1 MDTGITGVT
10 TLHGFVRDGRL
21 RARSRPQMTHSDDPN
36 ETSPEVPATP
46 ATRLPDLGSR
56 KDRGRRFLFF
66 SNELIGLGHLRRTLS
81 IANRLAEVEPDS
93 SSLIVTGSP
102 VVPWFGM
109 PPRVDILKL
118 PGWTRDEHGDRKA
131 GGLALDVSG
140 LHAVRSGI
148 ELAVATSFDAD
159 VAVVDKLPLGP
170 GGELTEA
177 LEALRGL
184 PRCRVVLGLRDI
196 DDAPDQVRRAW
207 GPDMRAAIERY
218 YDAILVYGPASSPDA
233 IRSVGWTD
241 LTVPVHH
248 VGYLGW
254 PMTDEPAPDL
264 PPGYLLATV
273 GGGHDGYRVLEEVLQ
288 AIRLEPLGCPT
299 LVITGPLMPK
309 AQIQAL
315 RSLAAGTDAQVVEFR
330 GDMDRVL
337 AGARAVVGMAGYNTV
352 AETLRA
358 RRPALLVPRARPSQE
373 QLVRAR
379 AVSQQPCYTML
390 HPDDLDPQTMREALG
405 RLLEAPLPDAP
416 PDEYEGADTS
426 AQLLSGLA
434 DAPRAR
440 RHVPHR
446 AARAPSPSREHG

>member
-1 MDTGITGVT
+1 M
-10 TLHGFVRDGRL
+10 
-21 RARSRPQMTHSDDPN
+21 AHSDSPDEPRDDGDDRSADP
-36 ETSPEVPATP
+36 PLAPAI
-46 ATRLPDLGSR
+46 ALPDPQARRG
-56 KDRGRRFLFF
+56 RGRRFLFF
-66 SNELIGLGHLRRTLS
+66 SNELVGLGHLRRTLS

-118 PGWTRDEHGDRKA
+118 PGWTRDEHGERRA
-131 GGLALDVSG
+131 GGLALDVGG

-177 LEALRGL
+177 LEALRGI

-196 DDAPDQVRRAW
+196 DDAPERVRREW
-207 GPDMRAAIERY
+207 GPDMRAAIEHY

-241 LTVPVHH
+241 LSVPVHH

-264 PPGYLLATV
+264 APGYLLATV
-273 GGGHDGYRVLEEVLQ
+273 GGGHDGFRVLEEVLL
-288 AIRLEPLGCPT
+288 AIRLEPLPCST
-299 LVITGPLMPK
+299 VVITGPLMAK
-309 AQIQAL
+309 SQIQTL
-315 RSLAAGTDAQVVEFR
+315 RGLASGVDAQVVEFR

-337 AGARAVVGMAGYNTV
+337 SGARAVVGMAGYNTV

-358 RRPALLVPRARPSQE
+358 RRPALLVPRTRPSQE
-373 QLVRAR
+373 QLVRAQT
-379 AVSQQPCYTML
+379 VSHHPSYAML
-390 HPDDLDPQTMREALG
+390 HPDELSPRAMRDALA
-405 RLLEAPLPDAP
+405 RLLEAPEPEPP
-416 PDEYEGADTS
+416 PDEYEGADSS
-426 AQLLSGLA
+426 ARVLSDLA

-446 AARAPSPSREHG
+446 AGRSQAREHG

>member
-1 MDTGITGVT
+1 MPADHDPPEPPPPT
-10 TLHGFVRDGRL
+10 TL
-21 RARSRPQMTHSDDPN
+21 Q
-36 ETSPEVPATP
+36 
-46 ATRLPDLGSR
+46 LPDR
-56 KDRGRRFLFF
+56 EARRARGRRFLFF

-81 IANRLAEVEPDS
+81 IANRLAELETES

-118 PGWTRDEHGDRKA
+118 PAWTRDEHGGRRA
-131 GGLALDVSG
+131 GGLGLDVGG

-148 ELAVATSFDAD
+148 ELGVATSFEAD

-177 LEALRGL
+177 LEALRSV

-196 DDAPDQVRRAW
+196 DDAPERVRREW

-218 YDAILVYGPASSPDA
+218 YDAILVYGPASAPDA

-241 LTVPVHH
+241 LPIPVHH

-254 PMTDEPAPDL
+254 PMSQEPASDL

-273 GGGHDGYRVLEEVLQ
+273 GGGHDGFRLLEELLH
-288 AIRLEPLGCPT
+288 AIRLEPLPCAT
-299 LVITGPLMPK
+299 VIITGPLMAK
-309 AQIQAL
+309 AQIQDLRAL
-315 RSLAAGTDAQVVEFR
+315 ASGIDAQVVEFR

-337 AGARAVVGMAGYNTV
+337 AGARAIVGMAGYNTV
-352 AETLRA
+352 AEALRA
-358 RRPALLVPRARPSQE
+358 RRPGLFVPRTRPSQE

-379 AVSQQPCYTML
+379 ALAEHPSYEML
-390 HPDDLDPQTMREALG
+390 HPDELTPEALRAALT
-405 RLLEAPLPDAP
+405 RLLEVPKPEAP
-416 PDEYEGADTS
+416 PDEYEGADRS
-426 AQLLSGLA
+426 ARLLSALA
-434 DAPRAR
+434 DEPRAR

-446 AARAPSPSREHG
+446 PARSSRDVG

>member
-1 MDTGITGVT
+1 
-10 TLHGFVRDGRL
+10 
-21 RARSRPQMTHSDDPN
+21 MTPPDDPGDR
-36 ETSPEVPATP
+36 PEEGALPPAIP
-46 ATRLPDLGSR
+46 LPDMAAR
-56 KDRGRRFLFF
+56 KGRGRRFLFF
-66 SNELIGLGHLRRTLS
+66 SNELVGLGHLRRTLS
-81 IANRLAEVEPDS
+81 IANRLAEVEPES

-118 PGWTRDEHGDRKA
+118 PGWTRDEHGERRA

-140 LHAVRSGI
+140 LHAVRAGI
-148 ELAVATSFDAD
+148 ELAIATSFDAD

-177 LEALRGL
+177 LEALRGA

-196 DDAPDQVRRAW
+196 DDAPDRVRREW

-233 IRSVGWTD
+233 IRSVGWSD

-264 PPGYLLATV
+264 PTGYLLATV
-273 GGGHDGYRVLEEVLQ
+273 GGGHDGFRVLEEVLQ

-299 LVITGPLMPK
+299 LVITGPLM
-309 AQIQAL
+309 ARSQIGTL
-315 RSLAAGTDAQVVEFR
+315 RSLAAGTDTQVVEFR

-358 RRPALLVPRARPSQE
+358 RRPALLVPRTRPSQE

-379 AVSQQPCYTML
+379 AIAQQPGYSML
-390 HPDDLDPQTMREALG
+390 LPDDLTPRAMRDALG
-405 RLLEAPLPDAP
+405 ALLDAP
-416 PDEYEGADTS
+416 PPDPPADEYEGADTS
-426 AQLLSGLA
+426 AHLLSELA
-434 DAPRAR
+434 DHPRAR

-446 AARAPSPSREHG
+446 AARSSTREPG

>member
-1 MDTGITGVT
+1 MTAPRETRRRRAAAPGPTALPLRPADAGAG
-10 TLHGFVRDGRL
+10 RGRL
-21 RARSRPQMTHSDDPN
+21 Y
-36 ETSPEVPATP
+36 
-46 ATRLPDLGSR
+46 
-56 KDRGRRFLFF
+56 LFF

-81 IANRLAEVEPDS
+81 VANRLAELETTS

-118 PGWTRDEHGDRKA
+118 PGWTRDEHGERRA

-148 ELAVATSFDAD
+148 ELAVASSFEAD

-177 LEALRGL
+177 LEALRGF

-196 DDAPDQVRRAW
+196 DDAPERVRKEW
-207 GPDMRAAIERY
+207 GPEMRGAIERY
-218 YDAILVYGPASSPDA
+218 YDAVLVYGPSSSPDA

-254 PMTDEPAPDL
+254 PMSHQPAPDL
-264 PPGYLLATV
+264 PAGYLLATV
-273 GGGHDGYRVLEEVLQ
+273 GGGHDGFRLLEEVLK
-288 AIRLEPLGCPT
+288 AVALEPLPCPT
-299 LVITGPLMPK
+299 VVISGPLMAKP
-309 AQIQAL
+309 QIQKL
-315 RSLAAGTDAQVVEFR
+315 RRLASGVDAQVIEFR

-352 AETLRA
+352 AEIMRA
-358 RRPALLVPRARPSQE
+358 RRPGLLVPRTRPSQE

-379 AVSQQPCYTML
+379 AVAEQPSYDML
-390 HPDDLDPQTMREALG
+390 NPDELTPARMREALG
-405 RLLEAPLPDAP
+405 RLLELPRPAAPA
-416 PDEYEGADTS
+416 EEFEGAERS
-426 AQLLSGLA
+426 AKLLSALA
-434 DAPRAR
+434 DEPRAR

-446 AARAPSPSREHG
+446 GPRSQARDRA

>member
-1 MDTGITGVT
+1 MDHSDEADRSPSDVVPGTIRLPSRDTGEG
-10 TLHGFVRDGRL
+10 
-21 RARSRPQMTHSDDPN
+21 
-36 ETSPEVPATP
+36 
-46 ATRLPDLGSR
+46 
-56 KDRGRRFLFF
+56 RGRRFLFF

-81 IANRLAEVEPDS
+81 VANRLAENEPES

-118 PGWTRDEHGDRKA
+118 PGWTRDESGDRRS

-148 ELAVATSFDAD
+148 ELAVATSFEAE

-170 GGELTEA
+170 CGELTDA
-177 LEALRGL
+177 LETLRGF

-196 DDAPDQVRRAW
+196 DDPPEQVRRAW
-207 GPDMRAAIERY
+207 GPEMRSAIERY

-233 IRSVGWTD
+233 IRSVGWSD

-254 PMTDEPAPDL
+254 PMTEEPAPDR

-273 GGGHDGYRVLEEVLQ
+273 GGGHDGFRVLEEVLQ
-288 AIRLEPLGCPT
+288 AIRLEPLGCST
-299 LVITGPLMPK
+299 LVITGPLMAK
-309 AQIQAL
+309 SQIQTL
-315 RSLAAGTDAQVVEFR
+315 RSLASGADAQVVEFR

-337 AGARAVVGMAGYNTV
+337 AGAKAVVGMAGYNTV

-358 RRPALLVPRARPSQE
+358 RRPGLLVPRTRPSQE
-373 QLVRAR
+373 QLVRAQ
-379 AVSQQPCYTML
+379 AVSQQPGYFML
-390 HPDDLDPQTMREALG
+390 DPDDLTPQTMRAALAE
-405 RLLEAPLPDAP
+405 LLEFPEPAPP
-416 PDEYEGADTS
+416 PDEYEGADS
-426 AQLLSGLA
+426 AARVLSALA
-434 DAPRAR
+434 DQPRAR

-446 AARAPSPSREHG
+446 SGRAHSHSRERS

>member
-1 MDTGITGVT
+1 MT
-10 TLHGFVRDGRL
+10 TPRD
-21 RARSRPQMTHSDDPN
+21 PDDSGLEP
-36 ETSPEVPATP
+36 PIH
-46 ATRLPDLGSR
+46 LPDQGAR
-56 KDRGRRFLFF
+56 KARGRRFLFF
-66 SNELIGLGHLRRTLS
+66 SNELVGLGHLRRTLS
-81 IANRLAEVEPDS
+81 IANRLAEIEPDS

-118 PGWTRDEHGDRKA
+118 PGWTRDEHGDRRA
-131 GGLALDVSG
+131 GGLALDVGG

-170 GGELTEA
+170 GGELAEA
-177 LEALRGL
+177 LEALRGF

-196 DDAPDQVRRAW
+196 DDAPDRVRREW

-254 PMTDEPAPDL
+254 PMSQEPAPDL

-273 GGGHDGYRVLEEVLQ
+273 GGGHDGFPVLEEVLR
-288 AIRLEPLGCPT
+288 AMYLEPLPCAT
-299 LVITGPLMPK
+299 VVITGPLMPK
-309 AQIQAL
+309 AEIQQL
-315 RSLAAGTDAQVVEFR
+315 RSLASGTDAQVVEFR

-352 AETLRA
+352 AEILRA
-358 RRPALLVPRARPSQE
+358 RRPGLLVPRTRPSQE

-379 AVSQQPCYTML
+379 AVAAHPSYDML
-390 HPDDLDPQTMREALG
+390 HPDGLSPQAMRAALA
-405 RLLEAPLPDAP
+405 RLLELPRPEAP
-416 PDEYEGADTS
+416 PDEYEGADSS
-426 AQLLSGLA
+426 ARLLSSLA
-434 DAPRAR
+434 EEPRAR

-446 AARAPSPSREHG
+446 SPRPHSRDLA

>member
-1 MDTGITGVT
+1 MD
-10 TLHGFVRDGRL
+10 
-21 RARSRPQMTHSDDPN
+21 HSDDAHESPN
-36 ETSPEVPATP
+36 DVVPA
-46 ATRLPDLGSR
+46 AIKLPSR
-56 KDRGRRFLFF
+56 DGGEGRGRRFLFF

-81 IANRLAEVEPDS
+81 VANRLAEVETES

-118 PGWTRDEHGDRKA
+118 PGWTRDESGDRRS
-131 GGLALDVSG
+131 GGLALDVTG

-177 LEALRGL
+177 LEALRGF

-196 DDAPDQVRRAW
+196 DDAPEQVRRSW
-207 GPDMRAAIERY
+207 GPEMRAAIERY

-241 LTVPVHH
+241 LAVPVHH

-254 PMTDEPAPDL
+254 PMSQEPAPDL

-273 GGGHDGYRVLEEVLQ
+273 GGGHDGFRVLADVLR

-299 LVITGPLMPK
+299 LVITGPLMAK
-309 AQIQAL
+309 AQIQEL
-315 RSLAAGTDAQVVEFR
+315 RALAAGTDAQVVEFR

-358 RRPALLVPRARPSQE
+358 RRPGLLVPRTRPSQE

-379 AVSQQPCYTML
+379 TVSEQPSYAML
-390 HPDDLDPQTMREALG
+390 DPDDLTPESMRAALAE
-405 RLLEAPLPDAP
+405 LLEFPEPEAP
-416 PDEYEGADTS
+416 PDEYEGADS
-426 AQLLSGLA
+426 AARILSALA
-434 DAPRAR
+434 DEPRAR

-446 AARAPSPSREHG
+446 SGRAHTHSRELS

>member
-1 MDTGITGVT
+1 M
-10 TLHGFVRDGRL
+10 
-21 RARSRPQMTHSDDPN
+21 
-36 ETSPEVPATP
+36 
-46 ATRLPDLGSR
+46 
-56 KDRGRRFLFF
+56 
-66 SNELIGLGHLRRTLS
+66 
-81 IANRLAEVEPDS
+81 
-93 SSLIVTGSP
+93 
-102 VVPWFGM
+102 
-109 PPRVDILKL
+109 
-118 PGWTRDEHGDRKA
+118 
-131 GGLALDVSG
+131 
-140 LHAVRSGI
+140 
-148 ELAVATSFDAD
+148 
-159 VAVVDKLPLGP
+159 
-170 GGELTEA
+170 
-177 LEALRGL
+177 
-184 PRCRVVLGLRDI
+184 LGLRDI

-264 PPGYLLATV
+264 PAGYLLATV

-299 LVITGPLMPK
+299 LVITGPLMAK

-379 AVSQQPCYTML
+379 AVVAAAVVRDAPSRRPHTRV
-390 HPDDLDPQTMREALG
+390 DARGARAAARG
-405 RLLEAPLPDAP
+405 RRSPTAP
-416 PDEYEGADTS
+416 PDEYEGADT
-426 AQLLSGLA
+426 AARAAVGA
-434 DAPRAR
+434 RRRAAGAAPRAAPGR
-440 RHVPHR
+440 RARSRRRASTADGGPLHVVPGR
-446 AARAPSPSREHG
+446 CAGAARRTGAGFPPSRPAGTRRDRVLAPRYLAVQPPPRS

>member
-1 MDTGITGVT
+1 MGHSENPHQSPHDVAPGAIP
-10 TLHGFVRDGRL
+10 LP
-21 RARSRPQMTHSDDPN
+21 SR
-36 ETSPEVPATP
+36 ESP
-46 ATRLPDLGSR
+46 GG
-56 KDRGRRFLFF
+56 RGRRFLFF

-81 IANRLAEVEPDS
+81 IANRLAEIDTES

-118 PGWTRDEHGDRKA
+118 PGWTRDESGDRRS

-170 GGELTEA
+170 GGELTDA
-177 LEALRGL
+177 LEALRGF

-196 DDAPDQVRRAW
+196 DDAPDRVRREW

-254 PMTDEPAPDL
+254 PMSQEPAPDL

-273 GGGHDGYRVLEEVLQ
+273 GGGHDGFRVLSEVLR

-299 LVITGPLMPK
+299 LVITGPLMAK
-309 AQIQAL
+309 AQIQEL
-315 RSLAAGTDAQVVEFR
+315 RGLAAGTEAQVVEFR

-337 AGARAVVGMAGYNTV
+337 AGARAGGGMAGYNTG
-352 AETLRA
+352 RA
-358 RRPALLVPRARPSQE
+358 TAAGARP
-373 QLVRAR
+373 R
-379 AVSQQPCYTML
+379 
-390 HPDDLDPQTMREALG
+390 
-405 RLLEAPLPDAP
+405 P
-416 PDEYEGADTS
+416 P
-426 AQLLSGLA
+426 
-434 DAPRAR
+434 R
-440 RHVPHR
+440 
-446 AARAPSPSREHG
+446 

>member
-1 MDTGITGVT
+1 MGGRRNLCKTVAFARAECLMSSPSDPSEPPAPT
-10 TLHGFVRDGRL
+10 TL
-21 RARSRPQMTHSDDPN
+21 
-36 ETSPEVPATP
+36 
-46 ATRLPDLGSR
+46 RLPDRHPARG
-56 KDRGRRFLFF
+56 RGRRYLFF

-81 IANRLAEVEPDS
+81 IANRLAELETES

-118 PGWTRDEHGDRKA
+118 PGWTRDERGDRRA

-148 ELAVATSFDAD
+148 ELGVATSFEAD
-159 VAVVDKLPLGP
+159 VAIVDKLPLGP

-177 LEALRGL
+177 LEALRSA

-196 DDAPDQVRRAW
+196 DDAPDRVRRDW

-233 IRSVGWTD
+233 IRSAGWTD
-241 LTVPVHH
+241 LPIPVHR

-254 PMTDEPAPDL
+254 PMSQELAPDL
-264 PPGYLLATV
+264 SPGYLLATV
-273 GGGHDGYRVLEEVLQ
+273 GGGHDGFRLLEEVLQ
-288 AIRLEPLGCPT
+288 AIRLEPLPCST
-299 LVITGPLMPK
+299 MVITGPLMAK
-309 AQIQAL
+309 AQIHAL
-315 RSLAAGTDAQVVEFR
+315 RGLASGVDAQVVEFR

-352 AETLRA
+352 AEVLRA
-358 RRPALLVPRARPSQE
+358 RRPGLFVPRTRPSQE

-379 AVSQQPCYTML
+379 AIAEHPSYEML
-390 HPDDLDPQTMREALG
+390 HPDELTPESMRAALA
-405 RLLEAPLPDAP
+405 RLLRVPRPDAP
-416 PDEYEGADTS
+416 HDEYEGADT
-426 AQLLSGLA
+426 AARLLSSLA
-434 DAPRAR
+434 DTPRAR

-446 AARAPSPSREHG
+446 PARSSRDIG

>member
-1 MDTGITGVT
+1 MEHSEHPSDATGGA
-10 TLHGFVRDGRL
+10 G
-21 RARSRPQMTHSDDPN
+21 
-36 ETSPEVPATP
+36 PA
-46 ATRLPDLGSR
+46 AIRLPDQEAR
-56 KDRGRRFLFF
+56 KGRGRRFLFF

-81 IANRLAEVEPDS
+81 VANRLAEIEPES

-118 PGWTRDEHGDRKA
+118 PGWTRDEHGDRRA
-131 GGLALDVSG
+131 GGLALDVRG

-170 GGELTEA
+170 GGELTDA
-177 LEALRGL
+177 LEALRGF

-196 DDAPDQVRRAW
+196 DDAPERVRREW

-233 IRSVGWTD
+233 IRSAGWTD
-241 LTVPVHH
+241 LSVPVHH

-254 PMTDEPAPDL
+254 PMTNEPAPDL
-264 PPGYLLATV
+264 PSGYLLATV
-273 GGGHDGYRVLEEVLQ
+273 GGGHDGFRVLADVLR
-288 AIRLEPLGCPT
+288 AIRLEPLPCAT

-309 AQIQAL
+309 AEIQEL
-315 RSLAAGTDAQVVEFR
+315 RGLAAGIDAQVVEFR

-358 RRPALLVPRARPSQE
+358 RRPGLLVPRTRPSQE

-379 AVSQQPCYTML
+379 TVAEQPSYAM
-390 HPDDLDPQTMREALG
+390 LDPDELTPESMRAALAE
-405 RLLEAPLPDAP
+405 LLDFPEPAAP
-416 PDEYEGADTS
+416 PDEYEGADRAARVLS
-426 AQLLSGLA
+426 ALA
-434 DAPRAR
+434 DEPRAR

-446 AARAPSPSREHG
+446 PGRAHTHSREIG

>member
-1 MDTGITGVT
+1 MEQSES
-10 TLHGFVRDGRL
+10 
-21 RARSRPQMTHSDDPN
+21 ANRSSNDV
-36 ETSPEVPATP
+36 VPP
-46 ATRLPDLGSR
+46 AIPLPPREAAEG
-56 KDRGRRFLFF
+56 RGRRFLFF

-81 IANRLAEVEPDS
+81 VANRLAEIEPES

-118 PGWTRDEHGDRKA
+118 PGWTRDEQGERRA
-131 GGLALDVSG
+131 GGLALDVGG

-159 VAVVDKLPLGP
+159 VAIVDKLPLGP

-177 LEALRGL
+177 LEALRGF

-196 DDAPDQVRRAW
+196 DDAPERVRREW
-207 GPDMRAAIERY
+207 GPEMRAAIERY

-241 LTVPVHH
+241 LAIPVHH

-254 PMTDEPAPDL
+254 PMSQEPAPDL
-264 PPGYLLATV
+264 PTGYLLATV
-273 GGGHDGYRVLEEVLQ
+273 GGGHDGFRVLSEVLR
-288 AIRLEPLGCPT
+288 AIRLDPLPCAT
-299 LVITGPLMPK
+299 LVITGPLMAK
-309 AQIQAL
+309 AQIQEL
-315 RSLAAGTDAQVVEFR
+315 RALAAGTDAQVVEFR

-358 RRPALLVPRARPSQE
+358 RRPALLVPRTRPSQE

-379 AVSQQPCYTML
+379 TVARQPSYAML
-390 HPDDLDPQTMREALG
+390 HPDDLRPESMRTALAE
-405 RLLEAPLPDAP
+405 LLEFPEPAAP
-416 PDEYEGADTS
+416 PDEYEGADS
-426 AQLLSGLA
+426 AARVLSALA
-434 DAPRAR
+434 DKPRAR

-446 AARAPSPSREHG
+446 SGRAHTHSRELS

>member
-1 MDTGITGVT
+1 MGHSREPSDSTG
-10 TLHGFVRDGRL
+10 D
-21 RARSRPQMTHSDDPN
+21 A
-36 ETSPEVPATP
+36 VPA
-46 ATRLPDLGSR
+46 AIRLPDQKAR
-56 KDRGRRFLFF
+56 KGRGRRFLFF

-81 IANRLAEVEPDS
+81 VANRLAENEPES

-118 PGWTRDEHGDRKA
+118 PGGTRDEHGERRA
-131 GGLALDVSG
+131 GGLALDVGG

-170 GGELTEA
+170 GGELTDA
-177 LEALRGL
+177 LEALRGA

-196 DDAPDQVRRAW
+196 DDAPQRVRREW
-207 GPDMRAAIERY
+207 GPDMRAAIERSY
-218 YDAILVYGPASSPDA
+218 AGIVVSGPACSPAA
-233 IRSVGWTD
+233 IRSVGWND

-273 GGGHDGYRVLEEVLQ
+273 GGGHDGFRVLADVLR
-288 AIRLEPLGCPT
+288 AIRIEPLPCAT
-299 LVITGPLMPK
+299 LVITGPLMAK
-309 AQIQAL
+309 AQIQEL
-315 RSLAAGTDAQVVEFR
+315 RGLAAGIDAQVVEFR

-337 AGARAVVGMAGYNTV
+337 SGARAVVGMAGYNTV

-358 RRPALLVPRARPSQE
+358 RRPGLLVPRTRPSQE

-379 AVSQQPCYTML
+379 TVSEQPSYAML
-390 HPDDLDPQTMREALG
+390 HPDDLTPESMRAALAE
-405 RLLEAPLPDAP
+405 LLEFPKPDAP
-416 PDEYEGADTS
+416 PDEDEGPDTAARALS
-426 AQLLSGLA
+426 ALPEE
-434 DAPRAR
+434 PRAR

-446 AARAPSPSREHG
+446 AGRAHSQSRELT

>member
-1 MDTGITGVT
+1 MADPREPHEPSDEPPAAAPIPLAGEA
-10 TLHGFVRDGRL
+10 RGR
-21 RARSRPQMTHSDDPN
+21 
-36 ETSPEVPATP
+36 
-46 ATRLPDLGSR
+46 
-56 KDRGRRFLFF
+56 RGRRFLFF

-81 IANRLAEVEPDS
+81 IANRLAEIETES

-118 PGWTRDEHGDRKA
+118 PGWTRDESGDRRA
-131 GGLALDVSG
+131 GGLALDVGG

-148 ELAVATSFDAD
+148 ELGVATSFEAD

-170 GGELTEA
+170 GGELVEA
-177 LEALRGL
+177 LEALRSV

-196 DDAPDQVRRAW
+196 DDAPERVRLEW

-218 YDAILVYGPASSPDA
+218 YDTILVYGPASSPDA

-241 LTVPVHH
+241 LTVPVRH

-254 PMTDEPAPDL
+254 PMSQEPAQDID
-264 PPGYLLATV
+264 PGYLLATV
-273 GGGHDGYRVLEEVLQ
+273 GGGHDGFRVLEELLR
-288 AIRLEPLGCPT
+288 AIRLEPLPCST
-299 LVITGPLMPK
+299 LIITGPLMAK
-309 AQIQAL
+309 AQIETLRAL
-315 RSLAAGTDAQVVEFR
+315 ASGIDAQVVEFR

-352 AETLRA
+352 AELLRA
-358 RRPALLVPRARPSQE
+358 QRPGLLVPRTRPSQE

-379 AVSQQPCYTML
+379 AIAAHPSYDML
-390 HPDDLDPQTMREALG
+390 HPDELSPESMRAALT
-405 RLLEAPLPDAP
+405 RLLERPQPAAP
-416 PDEYEGADTS
+416 PDEYEGADR
-426 AQLLSGLA
+426 AARLLSALA
-434 DAPRAR
+434 DEPRAR

-446 AARAPSPSREHG
+446 SARSRSRDRR

>member
-1 MDTGITGVT
+1 MSPPEHPGD
-10 TLHGFVRDGRL
+10 
-21 RARSRPQMTHSDDPN
+21 RPEEEALP
-36 ETSPEVPATP
+36 PAIP
-46 ATRLPDLGSR
+46 LPDMAAR
-56 KDRGRRFLFF
+56 KSRGRRFLFF
-66 SNELIGLGHLRRTLS
+66 SNELVGLGHLRRTLS
-81 IANRLAEVEPDS
+81 IANRLAEVEPES

-118 PGWTRDEHGDRKA
+118 PGWTRDEHGERRA

-140 LHAVRSGI
+140 LHAVRAGI
-148 ELAVATSFDAD
+148 ELAIATSFDAD

-177 LEALRGL
+177 LEALRGA

-196 DDAPDQVRRAW
+196 DDAPDRVRREW

-233 IRSVGWTD
+233 IRSVGWSD

-273 GGGHDGYRVLEEVLQ
+273 GGGHDGFRVLEEVLQ

-299 LVITGPLMPK
+299 LVITGPLMAK
-309 AQIQAL
+309 SQIGTL
-315 RSLAAGTDAQVVEFR
+315 RSLAAGTDTQVVEFR

-358 RRPALLVPRARPSQE
+358 RRPALLVPRTRPSQE

-379 AVSQQPCYTML
+379 AISQQPGYSML
-390 HPDDLDPQTMREALG
+390 LPDDLTPRAMRDALG
-405 RLLEAPLPDAP
+405 ALLEAPAPDP
-416 PDEYEGADTS
+416 PADEYEGADTS
-426 AQLLSGLA
+426 AHLLSELA
-434 DAPRAR
+434 DHPRAR

-446 AARAPSPSREHG
+446 PARSSTREPG

>member
-1 MDTGITGVT
+1 MDHSENAHQSPHDVAPGAIKLPSRG
-10 TLHGFVRDGRL
+10 GGDG
-21 RARSRPQMTHSDDPN
+21 
-36 ETSPEVPATP
+36 
-46 ATRLPDLGSR
+46 
-56 KDRGRRFLFF
+56 RGRRFLFF
-66 SNELIGLGHLRRTLS
+66 SNELVGLGHLRRTLS
-81 IANRLAEVEPDS
+81 IANRLAENEPES

-118 PGWTRDEHGDRKA
+118 PGWTRDEHGDRRA
-131 GGLALDVSG
+131 GGLALEVGG

-170 GGELTEA
+170 GGELAEA

-196 DDAPDQVRRAW
+196 DDAPEQVRRSW

-254 PMTDEPAPDL
+254 PMTNEPAPDL
-264 PPGYLLATV
+264 PSGYLLATV
-273 GGGHDGYRVLEEVLQ
+273 GGGHDGFRVLADVLR
-288 AIRLEPLGCPT
+288 AIRLEPLLCPT
-299 LVITGPLMPK
+299 LVITGPLMAK
-309 AQIQAL
+309 AQIQEL
-315 RSLAAGTDAQVVEFR
+315 CGLAAGADAQVVEFR

-337 AGARAVVGMAGYNTV
+337 AGARAVVGMAGYNRV
-352 AETLRA
+352 AEALRA
-358 RRPALLVPRARPSQE
+358 RRPGLLVPRTRPSQE

-379 AVSQQPCYTML
+379 TVSEQPSYAML
-390 HPDDLDPQTMREALG
+390 HPDDLTPESMRAALAE
-405 RLLEAPLPDAP
+405 LLEFPEPAPP
-416 PDEYEGADTS
+416 PDEYEGADS
-426 AQLLSGLA
+426 AARVLSALA
-434 DAPRAR
+434 DEPGAGRAGGLSPLADEPRAR

-446 AARAPSPSREHG
+446 SGRAHSHSRERS

>member
-1 MDTGITGVT
+1 MDDA
-10 TLHGFVRDGRL
+10 HESPD
-21 RARSRPQMTHSDDPN
+21 ARG
-36 ETSPEVPATP
+36 ETPI
-46 ATRLPDLGSR
+46 RLPDLDVRRG
-56 KDRGRRFLFF
+56 RGRRFLFF

-81 IANRLAEVEPDS
+81 IANRLAEVAEDS

-118 PGWTRDEHGDRKA
+118 PGWTRDEHGERRA

-233 IRSVGWTD
+233 IRAVGWTD
-241 LTVPVHH
+241 LSVPVHH

-309 AQIQAL
+309 SQIQAL
-315 RSLAAGTDAQVVEFR
+315 RTLASGADAQVVEFR

-358 RRPALLVPRARPSQE
+358 RRPALLVPRKRPSQE
-373 QLVRAR
+373 QLVRAL
-379 AVSQQPCYTML
+379 AVSQQPSYFML
-390 HPDDLDPQTMREALG
+390 DPDDLHPRAMRDALG
-405 RLLEAPLPDAP
+405 RLLQAPLPDAP
-416 PDEYEGADTS
+416 SDEYEGADSS
-426 AQLLSGLA
+426 ARLLSELA

-446 AARAPSPSREHG
+446 PARSQG

>member
-1 MDTGITGVT
+1 MDHSQDPSDATGDV
-10 TLHGFVRDGRL
+10 
-21 RARSRPQMTHSDDPN
+21 A
-36 ETSPEVPATP
+36 PAI
-46 ATRLPDLGSR
+46 RLPDQEAR
-56 KDRGRRFLFF
+56 KGRGRRFLFF
-66 SNELIGLGHLRRTLS
+66 SNELVGLGHLRRTLS
-81 IANRLAEVEPDS
+81 IANRLAEVEPES

-118 PGWTRDEHGDRKA
+118 PGWTRDEHGERRG
-131 GGLALDVSG
+131 GGLAPGGGGVPPGGGGGGGRARDVGG

-177 LEALRGL
+177 LEAPRGF
-184 PRCRVVLGLRDI
+184 PRRRVVLGLRDI
-196 DDAPDQVRRAW
+196 DDAPEQVRRAW

-218 YDAILVYGPASSPDA
+218 YDAILVYGPASAPDA

-241 LTVPVHH
+241 LPIPVHH

-254 PMTDEPAPDL
+254 PMSQEPASDL

-273 GGGHDGYRVLEEVLQ
+273 GGGHDGFRLLEELLH
-288 AIRLEPLGCPT
+288 AIRLEPLPCAT
-299 LVITGPLMPK
+299 VIITGPLMAK
-309 AQIQAL
+309 AQIQDLRAL
-315 RSLAAGTDAQVVEFR
+315 ASGIDAQVVEFR

-337 AGARAVVGMAGYNTV
+337 AGARAIVGMAGYNTV
-352 AETLRA
+352 AEALRA
-358 RRPALLVPRARPSQE
+358 RRPGLFVPRTRPSQE

-379 AVSQQPCYTML
+379 ALAEHPSYEML
-390 HPDDLDPQTMREALG
+390 HPDELTPEALRAALT
-405 RLLEAPLPDAP
+405 RLLEVPKPEAP
-416 PDEYEGADTS
+416 PDEYEGADRS
-426 AQLLSGLA
+426 ARLLSALA
-434 DAPRAR
+434 DEPRAR

-446 AARAPSPSREHG
+446 PARSSRDVG

>member
-1 MDTGITGVT
+1 MSR
-10 TLHGFVRDGRL
+10 LHGIGRDASVRGAISTPMD
-21 RARSRPQMTHSDDPN
+21 HSHDPPDPPID
-36 ETSPEVPATP
+36 TPPA
-46 ATRLPDLGSR
+46 AIRLPDQEAR
-56 KDRGRRFLFF
+56 RARGRRFLFF
-66 SNELIGLGHLRRTLS
+66 SNELVGLGHLRRTLS
-81 IANRLAEVEPDS
+81 IANRLAERETES

-118 PGWTRDEHGDRKA
+118 PGWTRDEHGDRHS
-131 GGLALDVSG
+131 GGLALDVGG
-140 LHAVRSGI
+140 LHAVRAGI

-177 LEALRGL
+177 LEALRGF

-196 DDAPDQVRRAW
+196 DDAPERVRREW

-254 PMTDEPAPDL
+254 PMSQEPAADL

-273 GGGHDGYRVLEEVLQ
+273 GGGHDGFPLLEGLLR
-288 AIRLEPLGCPT
+288 AIRHEPLPCST
-299 LVITGPLMPK
+299 VVITGPLMAK
-309 AQIQAL
+309 AEIQDL
-315 RSLAAGTDAQVVEFR
+315 RTLAAGTGAQVVEFR

-352 AETLRA
+352 AEMLRA
-358 RRPALLVPRARPSQE
+358 RRPGLLVPRTRPSQE

-379 AVSQQPCYTML
+379 TVATQPSYDML
-390 HPDDLDPQTMREALG
+390 HPDDLTPETMRAALA
-405 RLLEAPLPDAP
+405 RLLELPEPAAP
-416 PDEYEGADTS
+416 PDEYEGADRS
-426 AQLLSGLA
+426 ARLLSALA
-434 DAPRAR
+434 EEPRAR

-446 AARAPSPSREHG
+446 SGRAHSHSRELG